1 MEKGDWRKDEKSNE
15 NLNSSKGKGN
25 SKIPTAEPSKWA
37 KYHQGWIYDF
47 ILYIY
52 TYFFLIAGVFKQPP
66 INQPRRRPQ
75 HHQQGM
81 DESDDEMD
89 DMDTSSPLVN
99 LVLIKQFCKFL
110 LFYNFREH
118 LHHQEVILG
127 ICQRRLRF

>member
-1 MEKGDWRKDEKSNE
+1 MISYCI
-15 NLNSSKGKGN
+15 L
-25 SKIPTAEPSKWA
+25 
-37 KYHQGWIYDF
+37 
-47 ILYIY
+47 LYIFY
-52 TYFFLIAGVFKQPP
+52 LIAGVFKQPQ

-81 DESDDEMD
+81 DESDDDLD